1 MEQSK
6 LWFRG
11 ELHGVAH
18 AILSILPLH
27 MMCGSGDPDTECV
40 DPQETRKCDEAG
52 IVVVVPDRILMYDKH
67 PGGIG
72 LAAQARML
80 FGDLLAV
87 ALELVSA
94 CGCGNS
100 DGCPNCVLSFA
111 CRDTNKNLDKVAAM
125 ALLKGLIQ
133 WHSELKPN

>member
-27 MMCGSGDPDTECV
+27 MMCGSGDLDTECV
-40 DPQETRKCDEAG
+40 DPQETRN
-52 IVVVVPDRILMYDKH
+52 
-67 PGGIG
+67 G

-100 DGCPNCVLSFA
+100 DGCPNCVQSFA